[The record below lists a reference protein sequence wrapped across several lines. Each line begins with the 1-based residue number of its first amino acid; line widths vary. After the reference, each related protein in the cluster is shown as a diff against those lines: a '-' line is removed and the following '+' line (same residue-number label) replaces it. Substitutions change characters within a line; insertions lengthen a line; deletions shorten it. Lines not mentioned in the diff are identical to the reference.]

1 MRIRHLV
8 IALTLSLGAS
18 LVQAQGQNHSVDP
31 AWLFVPEPLRPA
43 ELELTE
49 PVMGSDMPVHL
60 MFVELDDGVYA
71 PIGFRKPEGPGPFPT
86 VVFAHMNGGF
96 GMRWIREWT
105 QYGSGTLEEFLRAG
119 YAVVW
124 MRYRAEVDTPW
135 SQPLTERPFQ
145 GRQRFSRGPQE
156 FEDAIRIIEFVKSLP
171 EVDPNRVGYM
181 AVSHGGEM
189 LMKIASQY
197 NGLAAAVATEPA
209 STDFLARR
217 PRDPNAAPEPEE
229 PETLDVNTPEMQREA
244 VAALRSRID
253 LATAMDRISRINTP
267 IFVVG
272 RDRDHNQE
280 TFRLNYELLEEA
292 GKTVQWKSY
301 DHDHHGFAF
310 IQRNADGVYAPDPIQ
325 RQVVADSIVWFDRFL
340 KGGSQQPAVLE
351 YGDTAGGD
359 WVFD

>member
-1 MRIRHLV
+1 MRI
-8 IALTLSLGAS
+8 IAIVAAVVLSLGAPAAVS
-18 LVQAQGQNHSVDP
+18 QQQNHSVDP
-31 AWLFVPEPLRPA
+31 TWLYLPEQLDDVR
-43 ELELTE
+43 LELTE
-49 PVMGSDMPVHL
+49 PVMGSDIPVQL

-71 PIGFRKPEGPGPFPT
+71 PIGFRKPAGTGPFPT

-96 GMRWIREWT
+96 GLRWIREWT
-105 QYGSGTLEEFLRAG
+105 QYGSGTLEQFLDAG

-124 MRYRAEVDTPW
+124 MRYRAEVDTSW
-135 SQPLTERPFQ
+135 SEPLTVREWQ

-156 FEDAIRIIEFVKSLP
+156 FEDAIRIIEHVRLLP
-171 EVDPNRVGYM
+171 DVDANRVGYM
-181 AVSHGGEM
+181 SVSHGSEM

-209 STDFLARR
+209 SSDFLARL
-217 PRDPNAAPEPEE
+217 PRDPNAPPEPEE
-229 PETLDVNTPEMQREA
+229 PETLPVNTPEMQAEA
-244 VAALRSRID
+244 VAALRARID
-253 LATAMDRISRINTP
+253 EQTAMERINRIQTP

-280 TFRLNYELLEEA
+280 TFRLNYELLNEA

-310 IQRNADGVYAPDPIQ
+310 IQRNAAGVYEADPLQ
-325 RQVVADSIVWFDRFL
+325 REVVADSIAWFNRFL
-340 KGGSQQPAVLE
+340 KAAPLQSPVLE
-351 YGDTAGGD
+351 YSETAGGD

>member
-1 MRIRHLV
+1 MRIKHTIV
-8 IALTLSLGAS
+8 ALGLGLCGSATL
-18 LVQAQGQNHSVDP
+18 AQQDNQSVDP
-31 AWLFVPEPLRPA
+31 AWLYVPERLDDVQI
-43 ELELTE
+43 ELTE
-49 PVMGSDMPVHL
+49 PVMGSDIPVHL
-60 MFVELDDGVYA
+60 MFVELDDGLYA
-71 PIGFRKPEGPGPFPT
+71 PIGLRKPEGPGPFPT
-86 VVFAHMNGGF
+86 IVFAHMNGGL
-96 GMRWIREWT
+96 GLRWIREWT
-105 QYGSGTLEEFLRAG
+105 QYGSGTLEAFLRAG

-124 MRYRAEVDTPW
+124 MRYRAEVDTSW
-135 SQPLTERPFQ
+135 SVPLTQRPFQ

-171 EVDPNRVGYM
+171 EVDPDRVGYM

-209 STDFLARR
+209 SGDFLARL
-217 PRDPNAAPEPEE
+217 PRDPNAPPQPEE
-229 PETLDVNTPEMQREA
+229 PETSAVNTPEMQREA
-244 VAALRSRID
+244 VAELRAHID
-253 LATAMDRISRINTP
+253 MKTAMERINRIQTP

-310 IQRNADGVYAPDPIQ
+310 IQRNAEGVYDPDPIQ
-325 RQVVADSIVWFDRFL
+325 RQVVADAIAWFDRFL
-340 KGGSQQPAVLE
+340 KGGSERSPVLE
-351 YGDTAGGD
+351 YGETAGGD